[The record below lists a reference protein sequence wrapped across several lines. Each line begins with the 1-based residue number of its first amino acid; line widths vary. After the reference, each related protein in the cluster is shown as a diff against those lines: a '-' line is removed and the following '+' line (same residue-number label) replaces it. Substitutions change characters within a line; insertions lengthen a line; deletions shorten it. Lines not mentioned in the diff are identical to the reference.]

1 MTFDSVITVRPGGT
15 VPAGGTSPAGAVKVY
30 DPPGQTRTV
39 TGWQPGSGGYERT
52 LALVETDNQYV
63 WFYRNAKG
71 DLENRPLDPAAP
83 GLVLLCSQA

>member
-1 MTFDSVITVRPGGT
+1 MSFDSVVTVRPGGT

-39 TGWQPGSGGYERT
+39 TAWQPGAGGYART

-63 WFYRNAKG
+63 WFYRTANG
-71 DLENRPLDPAAP
+71 LENRPLDPAAP
-83 GLVLLCSQA
+83 GLLLLCNQA